1 MANII
6 VKRYEHFNRPLNK
19 YISSRS
25 QYEKEMAKQGYVS
38 WEKGEELV
46 ADYQK
51 RNKKDYK
58 GISRQAMEVCKAA
71 KDQADN
77 KGRLTPSTRLIDG
90 MKKTGVCFELPKHY
104 RDLEISK
111 GGFSG

>member
-6 VKRYEHFNRPLNK
+6 VRNYEHYNRTLGK
-19 YISSRS
+19 YISSKAS
-25 QYEKEMAKQGYVS
+25 YEKEMARQGMVS
-38 WEKGEELV
+38 WEVGEQLAEK
-46 ADYQK
+46 ARK
-51 RNKKDYK
+51 ANHKDYDGLSK
-58 GISRQAMEVCKAA
+58 QAMEVCKAA